1 MYKPSGHNAVA
12 PYLIVADAE
21 AALHF
26 VKSVFG
32 VEPILLMR
40 REDGSV
46 MHAEVKIDDSIVMIG
61 QGDGPASHVHIYL
74 DDVDAAI
81 ARALA
86 AGATLVQPAG
96 EKGDGDRRGGV
107 RDPTGTHW
115 WLGRMMDDGES
126 RRRA

>member
-1 MYKPSGHNAVA
+1 MYKPSGHNAVS

-61 QGDGPASHVHIYL
+61 QGDGPASHS
-74 DDVDAAI
+74 
-81 ARALA
+81 
-86 AGATLVQPAG
+86 TL
-96 EKGDGDRRGGV
+96 R
-107 RDPTGTHW
+107 
-115 WLGRMMDDGES
+115 
-126 RRRA
+126 

>member
-1 MYKPSGHNAVA
+1 MYKPSGHNAVS
-12 PYLIVADAE
+12 PYLIVADAQ
-21 AALHF
+21 AALAF

-32 VEPILLMR
+32 VEPSLLIR

-61 QGDGPASHVHIYL
+61 QGDGPAAHVHIYL

-81 ARALA
+81 ERALE
-86 AGATLVQPAG
+86 AGATLVQPPE

-107 RDPTGTHW
+107 RDPTGTQW
-115 WLGRMMDDGES
+115 WLGRMIDEGES
-126 RRRA
+126 RQRG